1 MVSDFRAG
9 NKNRSTGIEIGRD
22 AGPLRTVEAF
32 IGDSVLTGGPDHDVV
47 ILKGNLAV
55 ADCLFARGIKNPTGA
70 IDRPSVLHH
79 VIKRIDRARNDA
91 VDDAAVSIMSRR
103 KVLAVVRSSEG
114 TR

>member
-9 NKNRSTGIEIGRD
+9 NKNCSTGIEIGRD

-47 ILKGNLAV
+47 IIEGNLAV

-79 VIKRIDRARNDA
+79 VIERIDRKSTRLNSSHVAISYA
-91 VDDAAVSIMSRR
+91 VFCLKI
-103 KVLAVVRSSEG
+103 KNNY
-114 TR
+114 